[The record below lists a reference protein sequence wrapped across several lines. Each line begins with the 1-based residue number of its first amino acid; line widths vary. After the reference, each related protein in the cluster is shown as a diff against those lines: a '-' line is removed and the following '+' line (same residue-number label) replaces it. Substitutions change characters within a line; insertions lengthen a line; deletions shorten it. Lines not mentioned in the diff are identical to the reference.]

1 MSHLIGILVRLL
13 LVAFLSCAVSQAWSS
28 PVSTR
33 LNKVYK
39 ELIIQGERPE
49 VSSCMALAFKA
60 TRENGPYEQITY
72 PADMQAAALVQER
85 IEGDHLIKLV
95 SMQAMGELRK
105 TGFYIVNPP
114 QKIEIHCTQ
123 MDEGIPVVSFKALEA
138 Q

>member
-1 MSHLIGILVRLL
+1 MKHLFAILVRLL
-13 LVAFLSCAVSQAWSS
+13 LVASLGCAFSQAWSS

-60 TRENGPYEQITY
+60 TRENAPYEQITY

-85 IEGDHLIKLV
+85 VEGDHLIKLV
-95 SMQAMGELRK
+95 SMQAMGAPRK
-105 TGFYIVNPP
+105 SGFYIVNPP
-114 QKIEIHCTQ
+114 QKIEIYCTQ
-123 MDEGIPVVSFKALEA
+123 MDEGIPVVSFKASEV